1 MKKELISKKHEFAA
15 STTSNYAGEAAAG
28 YISAALLSGET
39 LAKQNI
45 TILNNVKY
53 KGVKLFNGKKM
64 LMFQTKANRQ
74 LTINPSFHTFTL
86 EKTDKE

>member
-1 MKKELISKKHEFAA
+1 MRKIDISYDDGILNKDDEYVVGVNDG
-15 STTSNYAGEAAAG
+15 TTF
-28 YISAALLSGET
+28 
-39 LAKQNI
+39 
-45 TILNNVKY
+45 NNVKY

-64 LMFQTKANRQ
+64 LMFETQANRQ

>member
-1 MKKELISKKHEFAA
+1 MRKIDIS
-15 STTSNYAGEAAAG
+15 YDDG
-28 YISAALLSGET
+28 
-39 LAKQNI
+39 
-45 TILNNVKY
+45 ILNNDDEYIVGVNDGTTFNSVKY